1 MFTGSSDFSV
11 HVHDRNHLT
20 LVYKVSTQSTV
31 MAVDYF
37 NNSLVYSTKNGNI
50 RQIDLDINDA
60 IEKGSSLETDEQNI
74 LMHSHFAKQE

>member
-1 MFTGSSDFSV
+1 
-11 HVHDRNHLT
+11 
-20 LVYKVSTQSTV
+20 